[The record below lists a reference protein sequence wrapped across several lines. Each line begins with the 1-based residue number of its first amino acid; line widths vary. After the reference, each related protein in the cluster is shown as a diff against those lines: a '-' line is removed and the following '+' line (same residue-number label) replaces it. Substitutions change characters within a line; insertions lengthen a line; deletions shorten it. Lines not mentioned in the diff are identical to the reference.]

1 MGATMARL
9 KWRHSLRMSTSLGPR
24 RVLAS
29 FFSLALLFGAITA
42 AHSEDDGDGAVVRIM
57 TQNLYQGTN
66 FTEVL
71 SATTL
76 PAFLGAVTLTY
87 QNILATQ
94 PAVRAAAVAR
104 EIARERPDL
113 VALQEV
119 GLVRSG
125 LVPITNPP
133 TPVSTVDIDQLASL
147 LTELDQLGHQ
157 YEVVA
162 IVPNLDAQA
171 PSSLGKSIRVT
182 TRTVIIARAEN
193 RSGEMKLSNI
203 QVQEFLAT
211 PAIPTP
217 VGISIP
223 IQRGW
228 ASVDVRL
235 EGRDFRLVTT
245 HLWDIQPFN
254 LSQANEALQNAVNS
268 TTLPVVF
275 VGDLNAVAN
284 VPADP
289 TFATY
294 QALISAGLV
303 DAWPQAHGLDPGL
316 TCCQNPN
323 LMNITSNYTK
333 RVDLVLLRAGI
344 GIRDIHLVG
353 NNPSDRTQG
362 LWPSDHAGL
371 VATLRIPN
379 NK

>member
-1 MGATMARL
+1 MRASMTHL
-9 KWRHSLRMSTSLGPR
+9 KWHHSSIMSTSVGRR

-29 FFSLALLFGAITA
+29 VFSLALLFGPVTA
-42 AHSEDDGDGAVVRIM
+42 AHSDDDGDGAVVRIM

-66 FTEVL
+66 FTEAL
-71 SATTL
+71 AATTL
-76 PAFLGAVTLTY
+76 PDFLGAVTLIY

-94 PAVRAAAVAR
+94 PAARAAAVAR

-119 GLVRSG
+119 GIVRSG
-125 LVPITNPP
+125 FVPITNPP
-133 TPVSTVDIDQLASL
+133 TPVSTVDVDRLASL
-147 LTELDQLGHQ
+147 LAELDQIGQ
-157 YEVVA
+157 PYQVVA
-162 IVPNLDAQA
+162 IVPNLDVQA
-171 PSSLGKSIRVT
+171 PSSTGKSIRIT
-182 TRTVIIARAEN
+182 TRTVIVARAEN

-211 PAIPTP
+211 PAFPTP
-217 VGISIP
+217 VGGIP
-223 IQRGW
+223 VQRGW

-235 EGRDFRLVTT
+235 KGRDFRLITT
-245 HLWDIQPFN
+245 HLWDVQPFN

-275 VGDLNAVAN
+275 VGDFNTVAN

-294 QALISAGLV
+294 QAFISAGLV
-303 DAWPQAHGLDPGL
+303 DAWQQAHGLDPGL

-323 LMNITSNYTK
+323 LMNITSNYTT
-333 RVDLVLLRAGI
+333 RVDLVLLRGGI
-344 GIRDIHLVG
+344 DVRDIHLVG

-371 VATLRIPN
+371 VATLRIPK